1 MVSGAPEGISRRTY
15 FDGRNEPQRMRSS
28 LLRSHLLIA
37 LAVLSA
43 SSGVDGQ
50 ELASQLNNRLVSLN
64 GKRTQ
69 PLADNS
75 VKDAKYIA
83 LYYSA
88 GWCGPCRAFT
98 PELVKFYNENKAK
111 LPGFELVFLSQ
122 DRSEPEMEK
131 YMAEMSM
138 PWPALRFSAVRTS
151 GSLMKYAG
159 PGIPCLVLLNEKGE
173 VLSHSYE
180 GKKFLGPGKVLGD
193 MAKLVAGGPAAAPL
207 ATSSATPAAAPASS
221 PVRVNGQDAKSPSG
235 TNWDEVFKKKSP

>member
-1 MVSGAPEGISRRTY
+1 MASGHAGRHLFRTY
-15 FDGRNEPQRMRSS
+15 RASRNEPEEMRS
-28 LLRSHLLIA
+28 LRLHLLVA
-37 LAVLSA
+37 LALLGVSSSA
-43 SSGVDGQ
+43 DAQ
-50 ELASQLNNRLVSLN
+50 EIASQLSNRLVSLN

-98 PELVKFYNENKAK
+98 PELVKFYNENKPK

-122 DRSEPEMEK
+122 DRSEPEMEN

-159 PGIPCLVLLNEKGE
+159 AGIPCLVLLNEKGE
-173 VLSHSYE
+173 VLSHSYD
-180 GKKFLGPGKVLGD
+180 GKKYLGPGKVLGD
-193 MAKLVAGGPAAAPL
+193 LAKLAAAGPAAASVPTTSAPPPA
-207 ATSSATPAAAPASS
+207 ATSSSPARP
-221 PVRVNGQDAKSPSG
+221 NGDSAKSPSG
-235 TNWDEVFKKKSP
+235 TNWDEVFKKKTP

>member
-1 MVSGAPEGISRRTY
+1 
-15 FDGRNEPQRMRSS
+15 MRSIR
-28 LLRSHLLIA
+28 LRVFLAVA
-37 LAVLSA
+37 LALLSTWSFA
-43 SSGVDGQ
+43 HAQ
-50 ELASQLNNRLVSLN
+50 ELASLFNNRLVSLN

-69 PLADNS
+69 PLAENS

-122 DRSEPEMEK
+122 DNSEPEMEK

-151 GSLMKYAG
+151 GNLMKYAG

-173 VLSHSYE
+173 VLSHSYDD
-180 GKKFLGPGKVLGD
+180 KKFLGPGKVLRD
-193 MAKLVAGGPAAAPL
+193 LAKLVAVGPAAAPVA
-207 ATSSATPAAAPASS
+207 ATSATPAAPMSAS
-221 PVRVNGQDAKSPSG
+221 PVPPNGETVKSPSG
-235 TNWDEVFKKKSP
+235 TKWDEVFKKKTP

>member
-1 MVSGAPEGISRRTY
+1 MVPAASAGSGQNRPPHLKRTRDMRLISSRIVCIA
-15 FDGRNEPQRMRSS
+15 GLA
-28 LLRSHLLIA
+28 LLSTST
-37 LAVLSA
+37 LAHA
-43 SSGVDGQ
+43 Q
-50 ELASQLNNRLVSLN
+50 ELAPQLSNRLVSLN

-69 PLADNS
+69 PLADDP

-111 LPGFELVFLSQ
+111 IPGFELVFMSR
-122 DRSEPEMEK
+122 DRSEPEMEQ

-151 GSLMKYAG
+151 TNLLKYAG

-173 VLSHSYE
+173 VLSHSYD
-180 GKKFLGPGKVLGD
+180 GPKNLGPGKVMGD
-193 MAKLVAGGPAAAPL
+193 LAKLASGGPA
-207 ATSSATPAAAPASS
+207 PAAAAAAAPPAAQQAAS
-221 PVRVNGQDAKSPSG
+221 PVKSNTQDVKSPSG
-235 TNWDEVFKKKSP
+235 TNWGEVFKKKTP